1 MNRGR
6 LMIILAIVVLVG
18 GYVLK
23 NVLSEQ
29 KVPPPR
35 KNKSTTM
42 TVATQTI
49 QNGEIPLA
57 IESTGKLS
65 AYQRIEIYAEV
76 SGTLLPESNRFR
88 AGNRYTKG
96 QVLIHMDDTEARA
109 NLIAQKSTFISLLS
123 ASLADIKFDYPDA
136 FAKWEKYLKSVD
148 VERPIPALPKTDS
161 EQEKLFLTSR
171 NIYTSYYNIQSAETR
186 LSKYLIVAPFD
197 GMVSESNLLPGT
209 LVRVGQK
216 LGEFIQTA
224 EYELEIS
231 LNIKDMTFLSVGDKV
246 KLRSDEIPGT
256 WEGTVSRVNNRIDP
270 STQSVQVYILT
281 RGEKLR
287 DGMFLTAEVSTES
300 VAEAALLSRRL
311 IRPDE
316 SVFAIRD
323 SVLFLLPVEV
333 VRFQSGDAIVRG
345 LPNGTVLPLEPILGA
360 HEGMKVMVQ

>member
-1 MNRGR
+1 MNKGR
-6 LMIILAIVVLVG
+6 LTIILAVAVLAG
-18 GYVLK
+18 GFALK
-23 NVLSEQ
+23 NFLSEQ
-29 KVPPPR
+29 KAPPPR
-35 KNKSTTM
+35 KNKSTII

-49 QNGEIPLA
+49 RNGEIPLV

-109 NLIAQKSTFISLLS
+109 NLIAQKSSFISLLS
-123 ASLADIKFDYPDA
+123 ASLADIKFDYPQA

-171 NIYTSYYNIQSAETR
+171 NVYTSFYNIQSAESR

-216 LGEFIQTA
+216 LGEFIQTG
-224 EYELEIS
+224 EYELEVS
-231 LNIKDMTFLSVGDKV
+231 LNIKDMAFLTVGDKV
-246 KLRSDEIPGT
+246 QLRSDEIPGT
-256 WEGTVSRVNNRIDP
+256 WEGKVSRVNNRIDP
-270 STQSVQVYILT
+270 STQSVQVYIMT
-281 RGEKLR
+281 RGENLR
-287 DGMFLTAEVSTES
+287 EGMFLTAIISTES
-300 VAEAALLSRRL
+300 VSEAALVSRRL

-316 SVFAIRD
+316 TIFAIQD
-323 SVLFLLPVEV
+323 SVLFLQPVEV
-333 VRFQSGDAIVRG
+333 VRYQSGNAIVRG

-360 HEGMKVMVQ
+360 HEGMKVTVQ